1 MKVTKKEAFNIPN
14 VLCYLRILLVP
25 VFSYFFLTAS
35 EQEKYRYYIAALIIL
50 ISGLTDFLDGFIAR
64 KFNMI
69 TELGK
74 AIDPIADKLTQ
85 FTLAVCLAIKFPYV
99 LGLVG
104 IVFVKEVCM
113 GIFCL
118 ILLRKNKKLDGAKW
132 FGKVAT
138 FVYYVAMFLIIAIPS
153 LSKTAIVVLVT
164 ISAIFMVLAF
174 AMYIPVFYKLGKDKT
189 SGK

>member
-14 VLCYLRILLVP
+14 ILCYLRIILVP
-25 VFSYFFLTAS
+25 IFSYFFLTAS
-35 EQEKYRYYIAALIIL
+35 EQEKYRYYIAAIIIL

-99 LGLVG
+99 LALVG

-153 LSKTAIVVLVT
+153 LSQTAIIVLVT
-164 ISAIFMVLAF
+164 ISAVFMVLAF

-189 SGK
+189 SEK